1 MGALTVLVIWL
12 IVSHQPTLASTMKG
26 LTTQVMIESRH
37 RADTRTLKKL
47 LVALIV
53 DVIARFWTW
62 RTLRTLDK
70 HRRCFRYVPAQAY
83 P

>member
-1 MGALTVLVIWL
+1 MGALGARHLANRE
-12 IVSHQPTLASTMKG
+12 SQPTLASTMKG
-26 LTTQVMIESRH
+26 LTAQVMIESRH

-53 DVIARFWTW
+53 DVVARFWTW

-70 HRRCFRYVPAQAY
+70 HRRCLDTFRSSLS
-83 P
+83 